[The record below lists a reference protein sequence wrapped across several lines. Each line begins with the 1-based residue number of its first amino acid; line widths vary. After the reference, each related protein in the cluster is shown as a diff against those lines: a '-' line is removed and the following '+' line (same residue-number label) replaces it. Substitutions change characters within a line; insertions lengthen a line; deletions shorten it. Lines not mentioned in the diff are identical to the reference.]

1 MARQNSSFPHQNGRA
16 QPQVV
21 VVMVPLPAQGHLNQL
36 LHLSRLIYAYDIP
49 IHYVGTT
56 AHSRQA
62 KLRVHGWDPLSVEN
76 FHFHEFQIPDFQ
88 SLPANPNAS
97 TKFPSH
103 LQPAFNAMSHLRR
116 PVASLLHSLSTTA
129 HRVIVIHDSLMS
141 SVVQDIASIPNC
153 ESYIFHSV
161 SAFAIFWY
169 YWEVVGKPFPM
180 EEEELEH
187 LPSLEDCFTP
197 EFMEFIDSE
206 QNYLG
211 ISSGCLYNASRVIEG
226 KYIDLIRT
234 IPGEEKKHWPIGP
247 FNPVELTGKKNGLHK
262 CVEWL
267 EKQEPK
273 SVIFVSFG
281 TTTSLTDEQITELAI
296 GLEQSGVKF
305 IWVLR
310 DADKGNIFT
319 GETRKSELPRGFEE
333 RVRERGI
340 VEREWAPQL
349 EILAH
354 SATGGFMSHCGWN
367 SCMES
372 ISMGVPFAA
381 WPMHSDQ
388 PRNTVL
394 ITKVLKIGLVVK
406 DWKCR
411 NEIVKSLTISTAL
424 KRLMASEEGEEMR
437 QRAAELGV
445 AVRKSVAEGGLTR
458 MEMES
463 FISHICRS

>member
-36 LHLSRLIYAYDIP
+36 LHLSRLISAYNIP
-49 IHYVGTT
+49 IHYVGTK

-62 KLRVHGWDPLSVEN
+62 KQRVHGWDPLSVEN

-88 SLPANPNAS
+88 SLPANPYAS

-103 LQPAFNAMSHLRR
+103 LQPAFNAMSHLRL

-141 SVVQDIASIPNC
+141 SVVQDIASIPNG

-161 SAFAIFWY
+161 SAFAIFCFF
-169 YWEVVGKPFPM
+169 WEAVGKPFLM

-187 LPSLEDCFTP
+187 LPSLEDCFTT
-197 EFMEFIDSE
+197 EFMEFIDTE
-206 QNYLG
+206 QNYIG
-211 ISSGCLYNASRVIEG
+211 FSSGSLYNASKVIEG
-226 KYIDLIRT
+226 KYIDLIKK
-234 IPGEEKKHWPIGP
+234 IPGEENKKHWPIGP
-247 FNPVELTGKKNGLHK
+247 FNPVELTGKKNGRHK

-273 SVIFVSFG
+273 SVILVSFG

-296 GLEQSGVKF
+296 GLDQSGVKF

-310 DADKGNIFT
+310 DADKCNIFT
-319 GETRKSELPRGFEE
+319 GENRKSELPQGFEE

-354 SATGGFMSHCGWN
+354 SATGGFLSHCGWN

-372 ISMGVPFAA
+372 ISMGVPIAA

-388 PRNTVL
+388 PRNAVL
-394 ITKVLKIGLVVK
+394 ITEKY
-406 DWKCR
+406 R
-411 NEIVKSLTISTAL
+411 NDMKKLIAVKS
-424 KRLMASEEGEEMR
+424 
-437 QRAAELGV
+437 
-445 AVRKSVAEGGLTR
+445 
-458 MEMES
+458 
-463 FISHICRS
+463 

>member
-1 MARQNSSFPHQNGRA
+1 MACQNSSYLHQNCRA

-36 LHLSRLIYAYDIP
+36 LHLSRLISVYNIP
-49 IHYVGTT
+49 VHYVGAT

-88 SLPANPNAS
+88 SLPANSNAS
-97 TKFPSH
+97 NKFPSH
-103 LQPAFNAMSHLRR
+103 LQPAFDAMSHLRR
-116 PVASLLHSLSTTA
+116 PVASLLNSLSPTA
-129 HRVIVIHDSLMS
+129 RRVIVIHDSLMS
-141 SVVQDIASIPNC
+141 SVVQDIASIPNG
-153 ESYIFHSV
+153 ESYVFHSV
-161 SAFAIFWY
+161 SAFSMFWY
-169 YWEVVGKPFPM
+169 FWEVTGKPFLVD
-180 EEEELEH
+180 EEELEY

-197 EFMEFIDSE
+197 EFTEFIEAE
-206 QNYLG
+206 QKYLG
-211 ISSGCLYNASRVIEG
+211 FSCGSLYNSSKVIEG
-226 KYIDLIRT
+226 KYINLIKK
-234 IPGEEKKHWPIGP
+234 ISEEGNKKHWSIGP
-247 FNPVELTGKKNGLHK
+247 FNPVELTCLNQRHK
-262 CVEWL
+262 CLEWL
-267 EKQEPK
+267 DKQEPK

-281 TTTSLTDEQITELAI
+281 TTTSLTDDQISELAI
-296 GLEQSGVKF
+296 GLEESGVRF

-319 GETRKSELPRGFEE
+319 GENRKAELPQGFEE
-333 RVRERGI
+333 RNRERGI

-372 ISMGVPFAA
+372 ISMGVPIAA

-394 ITKVLKIGLVVK
+394 ITNVLRIGLVVK
-406 DWKCR
+406 DWRRR

-424 KRLMASEEGEEMR
+424 TRLMASEEGEEMR
-437 QRAAELGV
+437 QRAADLGI
-445 AVRKSVAEGGLTR
+445 AVQKSVAKGGLTR
-458 MEMES
+458 MEMDS
-463 FISHICRS
+463 FIAHISRS